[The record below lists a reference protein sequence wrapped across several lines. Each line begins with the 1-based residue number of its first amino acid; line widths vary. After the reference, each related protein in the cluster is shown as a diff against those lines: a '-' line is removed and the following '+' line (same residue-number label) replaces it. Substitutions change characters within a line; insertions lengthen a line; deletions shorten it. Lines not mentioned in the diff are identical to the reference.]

1 MGSTAADTLRDAGR
15 SPFRPL
21 WVWLGLLLAA
31 NALLVAA
38 LTLWTAAPVPLRAA
52 CGILAAGAVLAAA
65 GLALRIAGQV
75 REEVECKERYAAHM
89 REAEALTRTI
99 LDKAGDGIITYEAG
113 GLIRSFNRAATRI
126 LGYSADEALGSKV
139 WNVISGT
146 TSEGA
151 RLDTEQVAHLGE
163 ASEVEGY
170 CKDGRK
176 LTLEVALS
184 KVRTA
189 RGLVYTMVLRDLT
202 ERKRAVEEVQR
213 SRSELAQRVRERTA
227 ELEQLNARLEA
238 KNTRLEEANRLLVGE
253 IRDRKRA
260 QEELRASEERYQ
272 TLVQLSPDAI
282 LIHRHDHI
290 AFGNPAAA
298 RLFDMPAERLGGL
311 TLSDL
316 IPPDSQGTVREFLR
330 AVLEARKPVMPVE
343 ICVLRAD
350 GLTLHV
356 EATAAAFRE
365 GDATPIQIV
374 LRDITAR
381 RRAETE
387 LREAGR
393 RHRALAR
400 QLLNA
405 QEGERRHLA
414 HELHDEL
421 GQTLTAIKITLQ
433 AARRVADDAVSP
445 HLDECISLAEKTL
458 GQVRHLSVDLRP
470 AALDRLGLVPSVRGL
485 LEREAQRNG
494 LVTHLEA
501 DVATPRLPPD
511 VETAC
516 FRIVQEALTNVV
528 RHARAHEVW
537 VGLQET
543 AQELRLSVRDDG
555 IGFNVEAAQDR
566 AARGESLGLLG
577 LHERVQVVGGRV
589 EIASAP
595 GEGTTIAV
603 RVPLAGT
610 EDVSRPGVRDDG
622 TDSRLASG

>member
-1 MGSTAADTLRDAGR
+1 MGSTAADTSRDTGP

-38 LTLWTAAPVPLRAA
+38 LTLWTAAPFPLRVAGGVVA
-52 CGILAAGAVLAAA
+52 GGAVLAAA
-65 GLALRIAGQV
+65 GLAFQIASLLRQ
-75 REEVECKERYAAHM
+75 EVANKERYAGHM
-89 REAEALTRTI
+89 REAETLTRTI

-126 LGYSADEALGSKV
+126 LGYSAEEVIGSKI

-176 LTLEVALS
+176 LTLGVALS

-189 RGLVYTMVLRDLT
+189 RGLLYTMILRDLT
-202 ERKRAVEEVQR
+202 ERKRAAEEVQR
-213 SRSELAQRVRERTA
+213 SRAELAQRVRERTA
-227 ELEQLNARLEA
+227 ELEQLNTRLEA

-260 QEELRASEERYQ
+260 QEELRASEERYHA
-272 TLVQLSPDAI
+272 LVQLSPDAI
-282 LIHRHDHI
+282 VIHRHDQI

-298 RLFDMPAERLGGL
+298 GLFEIPAERLAGL

-316 IPPDSQGTVREFLR
+316 IPLESQGSIREFLR
-330 AVLEARKPVMPVE
+330 AVLEARKPVTPVE
-343 ICVLRAD
+343 LSVLRSD
-350 GLTLHV
+350 GVILHV

-365 GDATPIQIV
+365 GDTTAIQLV

-381 RRAETE
+381 RRAEAE

-400 QLLNA
+400 QLLEA

-433 AARRVADDAVSP
+433 AARRVADDATRL

-458 GQVRHLSVDLRP
+458 SQVRHLSVDLRP

-494 LVTHLEA
+494 LATHLEA
-501 DVATPRLPPD
+501 DVTTPRLPAD

-528 RHARAHEVW
+528 RHSRAREVW
-537 VGLQET
+537 VGLHES
-543 AQELRLSVRDDG
+543 AGELRLSVRDDG

-566 AARGESLGLLG
+566 AACGESLGLLG
-577 LHERVQVVGGRV
+577 LHERVQVVGGRL

-595 GEGTTIAV
+595 GEGTSIAV

-610 EDVSRPGVRDDG
+610 EDVSGPGVRDDG